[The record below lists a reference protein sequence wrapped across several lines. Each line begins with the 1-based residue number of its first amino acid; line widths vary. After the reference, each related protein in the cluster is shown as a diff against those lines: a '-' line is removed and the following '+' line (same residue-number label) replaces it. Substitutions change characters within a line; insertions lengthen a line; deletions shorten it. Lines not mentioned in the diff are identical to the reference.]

1 MLNPG
6 YELPCRQT
14 VSTNLVPRLYNST
27 LEDLKKKVETASAV
41 SLTTDGWTCIN
52 NRSYIAVTAH
62 FIDGNGK
69 MCSVCLGCEHFDQRH
84 TSDNLAAYLKKIAIE
99 WKVNNKIVAIVTDN
113 ASNISNAVRQLHYRH
128 IGCFAHSIN
137 LVVQHSLEN
146 ISEIISKVKK
156 IVEFFK
162 RSNNALVKLNST
174 QTQMGLPT
182 LKLKQDC
189 ATRWNSTFDMLKR
202 IVSIKDAVIS
212 TLAVLQTE
220 IAVLTPVE
228 WNIVEKAIDVLQIFN
243 EVTIEISSEKTVSV
257 SKVIVL
263 VGSMFQTIET
273 YVNDISLPYEVNEM
287 AISLKKQLR
296 KRFSDSEENEIMAQ
310 ASILDPRFKKYGFMS
325 DNKFKN
331 AFSILRSRLENIRLP
346 SNQIDNAEQTPST
359 STSTPAPSPS
369 VYLLWKVYE
378 EKVEQFKATQTSTA
392 SGIIELNRYMQEP
405 LIDRH
410 EDPLKWWHERKHIYP
425 YLHTF
430 VIKRLCVTATT
441 VPCERIFSE
450 AGQIITLKRNR
461 LDTKKASQLIFLHN
475 NL

>member
-14 VSTNLVPRLYNST
+14 VSKNLIPRLYNST
-27 LEDLKKKVETASAV
+27 FEDLKKKVETALAV

-62 FIDGNGK
+62 FIDGDGK
-69 MCSVCLGCEHFDQRH
+69 MSSVCLGCEHFDQRH
-84 TSDNLAAYLKKIAIE
+84 TSDNLAAFIKKIAVE
-99 WKVNNKIVAIVTDN
+99 WKVNNKVVAIVTDN

-128 IGCFAHSIN
+128 VGCFAHSIN
-137 LVVQHSLEN
+137 LVVQNSLEN
-146 ISEIISKVKK
+146 ISEIVTKVKK

-162 RSNNALVKLNST
+162 RSSNALVKLNST

-189 ATRWNSTFDMLKR
+189 VTRWNSTFDMLKR
-202 IVSIKDAVIS
+202 IISIKDAVIS

-220 IAVLTPVE
+220 IAVLTPAE
-228 WNIVEKAIDVLQIFN
+228 WDKVEKAIDVLQIFN
-243 EVTIEISSEKTVSV
+243 EVTIEVSSEKTVSA
-257 SKVIVL
+257 SKIIVL
-263 VGSMFQTIET
+263 VSSMFQTMET
-273 YVNDISLPYEVNEM
+273 YTNDISLPFEVNQM
-287 AISLKKQLR
+287 AISLKNQLR
-296 KRFSDSEENEIMAQ
+296 KRFGEIEESEIIAQ
-310 ASILDPRFKKYGFMS
+310 ASILDPRFKKYGFMTE
-325 DNKFKN
+325 NKFKN
-331 AFSILRSRLENIRLP
+331 AYSILRSRLGNIRLP
-346 SNQIDNAEQTPST
+346 SNQMNNAEQTPST
-359 STSTPAPSPS
+359 STSTPSPS
-369 VYLLWKVYE
+369 VSLLWKVYE
-378 EKVEQFKATQTSTA
+378 EKVEQFKATQSSTA
-392 SGIIELNRYMQEP
+392 SGIIELDKYMQEP

-425 YLHTF
+425 HLHTF
-430 VIKRLCVTATT
+430 VIKRLCVPATS